1 MNYSHYISI
10 IALLGIFTVSRAQ
23 QFSFSSGSNISSNT
37 IQAHVSVGQ
46 LFGSFQ
52 LSKPSFQEGIYSV
65 LLNSTE
71 INEDTSLES
80 LIHIFPNPASNILKI
95 ESEIF
100 PWLVSNASLYTIQ
113 GILMDTYLIVDP
125 QTQIS
130 IGHLAA
136 GAYILRLTMPGQ
148 QDYMQKIV
156 KTY

>member
-1 MNYSHYISI
+1 
-10 IALLGIFTVSRAQ
+10 
-23 QFSFSSGSNISSNT
+23 
-37 IQAHVSVGQ
+37 
-46 LFGSFQ
+46 
-52 LSKPSFQEGIYSV
+52 
-65 LLNSTE
+65 
-71 INEDTSLES
+71 LES